1 MVIDEVEGVSH
12 VVINVADYIN
22 EEDKELQNTELYVV
36 PCALK
41 ALHHFDGFFFKSSSS
56 YLTTQ
61 GKLNLET

>member
-22 EEDKELQNTELYVV
+22 EEDKELQNAELYVV

-41 ALHHFDGFFFKSSSS
+41 ALHHF
-56 YLTTQ
+56 
-61 GKLNLET
+61 